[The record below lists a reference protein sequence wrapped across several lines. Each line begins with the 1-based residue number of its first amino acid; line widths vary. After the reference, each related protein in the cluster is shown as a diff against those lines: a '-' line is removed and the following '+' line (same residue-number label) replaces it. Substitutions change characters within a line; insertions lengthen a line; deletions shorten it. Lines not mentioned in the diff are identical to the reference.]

1 MNKLRFLPALLLI
14 IVFPLFSCK
23 STPDTG
29 NQEQA
34 EVTPPA
40 ELKAEEPGVPIQS
53 EGYFDPSTISREQYE
68 TEKTEIEALVEVLN
82 AITSSKDYNRWL
94 GYLSDEYREFY
105 SNPDVLKAQTSRLP
119 VKNLQ
124 LKNLKDY
131 FNYVFVLSRQKCRV
145 DDITYITPT
154 RVKVIQKEPGKSLII
169 YNLEKFDG
177 KWKLVLDN

>member
-1 MNKLRFLPALLLI
+1 MKNLQIIFVLLI
-14 IVFPLFSCK
+14 IIIPLACK
-23 STPDTG
+23 STPEPKTED
-29 NQEQA
+29 Q
-34 EVTPPA
+34 VPPA
-40 ELKAEEPGVPIQS
+40 QTEVKPETQVTKPVQGEA
-53 EGYFDPSTISREQYE
+53 FDPSTISKEQYE
-68 TEKTEIEALVEVLN
+68 TEKSEIEALVEVLN
-82 AITSSKDYNRWL
+82 TITSSKDYNRWL

-105 SNPDVLKAQTSRLP
+105 SNPEVLKAQTSRLP

-124 LKNLKDY
+124 LRNLKDY